1 MTKPTFYIT
10 TPIYYPSASLHI
22 GHAYTTVAADTIARY
37 KKLAGFDVRFLTGS
51 DEHGQ
56 KIERIAKA
64 NGTTPIAYV
73 DNVVAGI
80 KKLWD
85 TLNVE
90 YDDFI
95 RTTED
100 RHKKGVQEI
109 FTKIYDQG
117 DIYKSEYE
125 GWYCTPCETFWTE
138 RQLTEGNCPDCH
150 RPVELVKEE
159 SYFFRMSKYADRLL
173 AYIETNPDFIQP
185 VSRRNEMI
193 SFIKSG
199 LEDLCVSRTTFDW
212 GIPVPIDEK
221 HVIYVWFDALS
232 NYISALGYGQA
243 DDKLYQKYWPADLH
257 LVGKDIIRFHT
268 IIWPIILMAVGLPL
282 PKRVLGHGWML
293 LDGGKMSK
301 SKGNVVDP
309 MILAEKYGV
318 DAIRYYLVRELP
330 FGSDGYYS
338 EDILVQRINSDL
350 ANDLGNLLSRTV
362 AMIEKYHGGVVQ
374 EPVAA
379 GEFDENLKSLAAET
393 MTEYRRFM
401 DNYQLSNAVAALWKL
416 ISRTNKYIDETT
428 PWILAKDPA
437 QSSRLGTVL
446 YNLAEAIRLVTVAL
460 GPVMPSLP
468 AKVWSQLGLVEQTEA
483 HNWESIQEW
492 GGLPAGVKVS
502 KGEALFPRIDFT
514 KEETADMTTEQPQIK
529 QEVQKATQSGSAT
542 EATVEQKEQYITIDE
557 FAKVDL
563 RVAEIMA
570 AERVENTD
578 KLMKLEVALGEER
591 RTVVSG
597 IAKHYTPEDLIG
609 KNVVLVANLKPT
621 KLRGIMSQ
629 GMILAASEGEV
640 LEVLSVTKEIGS
652 GNKVK

>member
-37 KKLAGFDVRFLTGS
+37 KKLTGFDVRFLTGS

-56 KIERIAKA
+56 KIERVAKA
-64 NGTTPIAYV
+64 HGTTPIEYV
-73 DNVVAGI
+73 DNIVAGI
-80 KKLWD
+80 KKLWG

-100 RHKKGVQEI
+100 RHKKCVQDI
-109 FTKIYDQG
+109 FTKIYNQG
-117 DIYKSEYE
+117 DIYKAEYE
-125 GWYCTPCETFWTE
+125 GRYCTPCETFWTE
-138 RQLTEGNCPDCH
+138 RQLVDGNCPDCN

-159 SYFFRMSKYADRLL
+159 SYFFRMSKYADQLL
-173 AYIETNPDFIQP
+173 EHIEANPDFIQP

-212 GIPVPIDEK
+212 GIPVPIDDK

-232 NYISALGYGQA
+232 NYISALGYGQEN
-243 DDKLYQKYWPADLH
+243 DELYQKYWPADLH

-268 IIWPIILMAVGLPL
+268 IIWPIILMAAGLPL

-293 LDGGKMSK
+293 LDGGKISK

-309 MILAEKYGV
+309 MLLAEKYGV

-350 ANDLGNLLSRTV
+350 ANDLGNLVSRTV
-362 AMIEKYHGGVVQ
+362 AMIEKYHGGIIQ
-374 EPVAA
+374 EPAVA
-379 GEFDENLKSLAAET
+379 GEFDEDLKSLAAET
-393 MTEYRRFM
+393 MAEYRRFM
-401 DNYQLSNAVAALWKL
+401 DNYQLSNAVGSLWKF

-428 PWILAKDPA
+428 PWVLAKDPA
-437 QSSRLGTVL
+437 QSGRLGTVL
-446 YNLAEAIRLVTVAL
+446 YNLSEAIRLVTVAL

-468 AKVWSQLGLVEQTEA
+468 AKVWQQLGLLDRTDVHT
-483 HNWESIQEW
+483 WESIQTW
-492 GGLPAGVKVS
+492 GGLPVGIKVA
-502 KGEALFPRIDFT
+502 KGEAIFPRIDLS
-514 KEETADMTTEQPQIK
+514 KEEIAEMTTEQQQPK
-529 QEVQKATQSGSAT
+529 QDEPKTTQSQSASV
-542 EATVEQKEQYITIDE
+542 APVEQQEQYITIDE
-557 FAKVDL
+557 FSKVDL

-570 AERVENTD
+570 AQRVENTD

-609 KNVVLVANLKPT
+609 KKVVLVANLKPT

-629 GMILAASEGEV
+629 GMILAASEGDV